1 MDCLVRRTDELT
13 AKELARWSELQLD
26 DPTRASPFFRPE
38 FAQLAGRQFES
49 SRVAVWHDD
58 GVPVAF
64 FPFQTDGARH
74 GAPIG
79 DVYCDFQGLVAAR
92 GFELTDDDL
101 VADCDLRSF
110 RFNHFVEDSP
120 LFHGHDF
127 RTWESPYIDLEGG
140 FDIYRDERKRAG
152 SGALSYAA
160 QRQRKLEREV
170 GPVRVELNCADES
183 VFQRLLQWKSE
194 QYVARGAPNYVAAPE
209 ARRFLE
215 SVWREGLA
223 RRFSAYDV
231 TTETS
236 DSLPGEGRSHEP
248 HSRELHSQE
257 PRSYEQRSHEQ
268 RPYEQRTDRRLFDG
282 PLAALYAGSTL
293 VAVHLG
299 LRSGRVLHYWFPAY
313 NTEFAT
319 YSPGMLLLVRLLE
332 TAQGEGIAR
341 VDLGRGDE
349 AYKLRLMNGV
359 ATVREGAYDTG
370 VVRSTLRRGWYATR
384 RMISASPLGGPA
396 RTLVRGMR
404 RWWHQLRDN
413 GRGGSTADRTTE
425 RTTAIAAESS
435 PAAALPLSERTAG
448 HVATR

>member
-1 MDCLVRRTDELT
+1 MT
-13 AKELARWSELQLD
+13 AKELARWSELQQQ

-58 GVPVAF
+58 GEPVAF

-110 RFNHFVEDSP
+110 RFHHFVEDSP
-120 LFHGHDF
+120 LFRGHDF

-140 FDIYRDERKRAG
+140 FEIYRDERKRAG
-152 SGALSYAA
+152 SGALAYAA

-170 GPVRVELNCADES
+170 GPVRVELNCTEES
-183 VFQRLLQWKSE
+183 VFRRLIEWKSD

-223 RRFSAYDV
+223 RRFSDYDV
-231 TTETS
+231 TTQPS
-236 DSLPGEGRSHEP
+236 DSRLGAGRSHEQQ
-248 HSRELHSQE
+248 SQV
-257 PRSYEQRSHEQ
+257 QRS
-268 RPYEQRTDRRLFDG
+268 YEQRTDRRLFDG

-332 TAQGEGIAR
+332 TAQSEGIAR

-384 RMISASPLGGPA
+384 RMISASPLGNPA

-404 RWWHQLRDN
+404 RWWHQLRDS
-413 GRGGSTADRTTE
+413 GRAGRVGSTAERATVE
-425 RTTAIAAESS
+425 RTAVERTIAAAAIAESS

>member
-1 MDCLVRRTDELT
+1 MT
-13 AKELARWSELQLD
+13 RWSELQQD

-58 GVPVAF
+58 GEPVAF
-64 FPFQTDGARH
+64 FPFQTDAAGH

-92 GFELTDDDL
+92 GFELSDDHL

-110 RFNHFVEDSP
+110 RFHHFIDDSP
-120 LFHGHDF
+120 QFRGHDF

-140 FDIYRDERKRAG
+140 FEIYREERKRAG
-152 SGALSYAA
+152 SGALAYAA

-170 GPVRVELNCADES
+170 GPVRVELNCTDES
-183 VFQRLLQWKSE
+183 VFQRLLEWKSD

-223 RRFSAYDV
+223 RRFSNYDV
-231 TTETS
+231 TTEPS
-236 DSLPGEGRSHEP
+236 DSRLGAGASHEP

-257 PRSYEQRSHEQ
+257 PRSCEQRSYEQRA
-268 RPYEQRTDRRLFDG
+268 DRRLFDG

-332 TAQGEGIAR
+332 TAQGEGVAR

-370 VVRSTLRRGWYATR
+370 VVRSTIRRGWYATR

-404 RWWHQLRDN
+404 RWWHQLRDS
-413 GRGGSTADRTTE
+413 GRVGSTAERATVE
-425 RTTAIAAESS
+425 RTAAAAAITASS
-435 PAAALPLSERTAG
+435 AAALPLSERTAG